1 MVDALVAEAERLVAD
16 GVEARLAAADPEA
29 EAEAESDRRALIETQ
44 GEDANASEAR
54 VELIRKKYG
63 AADADPDG

>member
-1 MVDALVAEAERLVAD
+1 
-16 GVEARLAAADPEA
+16 LAAADPKA
-29 EAEAESDRRALIETQ
+29 EAEAESDRRALIEVQ

-63 AADADPDG
+63 PTDGADGAQS